1 MAVEGYESRGMK
13 KRDNGLDITA
23 VDSES
28 NDKVLLRVISCP
40 ESRSGFVGTETVERM
55 VATIENED
63 YDKGIL
69 ISERF
74 TQAAVKRLKEE
85 GIQRLSENMIVNFGP
100 ERLYLTARAFV
111 DDLCKAKCGRIPQKE
126 SDCKGHLDGR
136 YSCEV
141 RLVSD
146 NASFHFGRGWTSVL
160 QEDVLRLLSMNHSAN
175 DQRRAFFA

>member
-28 NDKVLLRVISCP
+28 NDKVLLRVIASP
-40 ESRSGFVGTETVERM
+40 ESRSGSVDAEAVDKM
-55 VATIENED
+55 VAAIKNED

-69 ISERF
+69 IGEKF
-74 TQAAVKRLKEE
+74 TTAAEKRLKEE
-85 GIQRLSENMIVNFGP
+85 GIQRLSENMIASFGP

-126 SDCKGHLDGR
+126 SDCKGYLSGR

-146 NASFHFGRGWTSVL
+146 NASFHFGRGWTNLL
-160 QEDVLRLLSMNHSAN
+160 QKDALQLLSMNHSAN
-175 DQRRAFFA
+175 D